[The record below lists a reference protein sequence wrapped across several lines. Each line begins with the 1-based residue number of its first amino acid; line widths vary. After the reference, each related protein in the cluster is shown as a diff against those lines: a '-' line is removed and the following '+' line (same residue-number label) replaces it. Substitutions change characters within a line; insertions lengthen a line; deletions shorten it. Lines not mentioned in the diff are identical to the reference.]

1 VPPGELGDLPLTA
14 LLPAFAG
21 TRTTGRLTVTEPGA
35 GSVRLWLRG
44 GEVVLGERRDADD
57 TLRPDPLQRLLTAG
71 LVDTRHA
78 AAAREGG
85 GVEYLLAAELV
96 TRRRLAAHVTEL
108 LLDAFTTAAAWT
120 AGGWELDP
128 AAPVPSLDSLP
139 VGELLARASERTAEL
154 GDPAAYAQAVATV
167 PRLEPFRSYAGR
179 DLAPEAWAVLSV
191 TDGSRTTGQVAAA
204 CGLTV
209 AEAVHVVGALV
220 AEGLLRTIAGPAA
233 APVVLPAPRQAL
245 RAVPALAPVDD
256 LRVIHTPDAADQPD
270 AAVFLRELSGLTVPA
285 TGDPGPAAPV
295 AAPPA
300 PESPKPARRRLFGR

>member
-1 VPPGELGDLPLTA
+1 VHGELGDLPLTA
-14 LLPAFAG
+14 LLPALAG

-44 GEVVLGERRDADD
+44 GEVVLGERRDTDG
-57 TLRPDPLQRLLTAG
+57 TLRPDLLQRLLTAG
-71 LVDTRHA
+71 LVDTRKA
-78 AAAREGG
+78 AAAREAG
-85 GVEYLLAAELV
+85 GVEYLLAAELL

-108 LLDAFTTAAAWT
+108 LLDAFTTAATWT
-120 AGGWELDP
+120 AGDWELDP
-128 AAPVPSLDSLP
+128 AAPVPTLDALP
-139 VGELLARASERTAEL
+139 AGAVLARASERTAEL

-209 AEAVHVVGALV
+209 TEAVHVVGALV
-220 AEGLLRTIAGPAA
+220 AEGLLRTLPAPAA

-245 RAVPALAPVDD
+245 PATPALPPVDD
-256 LRVIHTPDAADQPD
+256 LQVIHSPEAADRPD
-270 AAVFLRELSGLTVPA
+270 TAVFLRELSGLTVAA
-285 TGDPGPAAPV
+285 TGEIAPTAPV
-295 AAPPA
+295 AAPAA
-300 PESPKPARRRLFGR
+300 PEVPKSARRRLFGR